1 MTIQEIFDLAIKMG
15 RNADFR
21 DEQAIDGLLAKKKK
35 RYDKLDA
42 KAKQDFDQDELTNP
56 YLDSRILHI
65 ADNREIKK
73 VLVGVDIESA
83 EILLAKELGGI
94 DLIIAH
100 HPRGKGLANLH
111 DVMHLQCDVLN
122 QYGVPINVAEGL
134 MKERISE
141 VARGINASNHER
153 AVDTARLLGFNFMC
167 LHTPCD
173 NLAANFLK
181 PLVADKT
188 IETVGDLVE
197 KLKEIPEYKKAQS
210 IGAGPKIFA
219 GSPDNR
225 VGKIALTELTGGTE
239 GSPKLY
245 EKMAQAGIGTVI
257 GMHQSEEHRKEAEA
271 ANINVVIAG
280 HISSDSLGVN
290 QFLDAL
296 EKQGIEIVPCSGLI
310 RVSRN

>member
-15 RNADFR
+15 RKADFR
-21 DEQAIDGLLAKKKK
+21 SESEVESFLDRKKK
-35 RYDKLDA
+35 RYEKLDA
-42 KAKQDFDQDELTNP
+42 KAKSEFDQDELTNP

-257 GMHQSEEHRKEAEA
+257 GMHQSEEHRKEAEQ

-296 EKQGIEIVPCSGLI
+296 EKQGIEIIPCSGLI